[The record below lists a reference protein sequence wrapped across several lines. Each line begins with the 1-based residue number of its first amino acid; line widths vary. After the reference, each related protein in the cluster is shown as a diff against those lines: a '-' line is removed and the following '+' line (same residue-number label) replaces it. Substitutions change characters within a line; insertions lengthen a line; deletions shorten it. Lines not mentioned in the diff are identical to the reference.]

1 MLLTIIALLTL
12 ITIGVDILHIY
23 RAHRRERPLSIFSLL
38 GIAVSDLLLPT
49 VAIVALCS
57 QDNTTEFMLFAMWI
71 FWFWMLF
78 VLPRMIYYLFRLLHL
93 PKVGYIVAGAV
104 ALFLIW
110 GATIGRTSIRV
121 KRIDI
126 TSDRLPKSF
135 DGLRIVQLSD
145 IHIGTLVCPEQELQ
159 RIVDSVAAL
168 RPDLIIFTGDLVNI
182 RASELDSKVQRIL
195 GSLQAPFGVF
205 SVLGNHDIGTY
216 IRNTSRQSSAES
228 LADLL
233 KRQKQMGWQVLQ
245 DTTLYLHRNN
255 ECITLSGISFDPAL
269 RKLRHDAKL
278 PPARLDVVYRDIP
291 DSLYN
296 ITAVHLPQLW
306 SQVINAG
313 YGDLTL
319 SGHVHAMQMK
329 LHLFGKVFSPSQ
341 WLYNEWSGRY
351 DNGRHT
357 LYINDGTGYVAY
369 PMRLG
374 AWPEITLF
382 TLRSNCPNNF

>member
-1 MLLTIIALLTL
+1 MLLTIITLLTL
-12 ITIGVDILHIY
+12 ITIAVDILHIY
-23 RAHRRERPLSIFSLL
+23 RSHRRKHPVRILPLL
-38 GIAVSDLLLPT
+38 GIIISDLLLPS
-49 VAIVALCS
+49 VAIVAFCS
-57 QDNTTEFMLFAMWI
+57 QDNTTEFMRFAMWM

-93 PKVGYIVAGAV
+93 PRVGYIVAGAL
-104 ALFLIW
+104 AFLLIW
-110 GATIGRTSIRV
+110 GATIGRTTIRV
-121 KRIDI
+121 NRVEI

-135 DGLRIVQLSD
+135 DGFRVVQLSD
-145 IHIGTLVCPEQELQ
+145 IHIGTLVCPERELQ
-159 RIVDSVAAL
+159 RIVDSVAAQ

-182 RASELDSKVQRIL
+182 RASELGTNIQQIL
-195 GSLQAPFGVF
+195 GSLQAPSGVF

-228 LADLL
+228 LADLI
-233 KRQKQMGWQVLQ
+233 KRQQQMGWQLLQ
-245 DTTLYLHRNN
+245 DTTVYLHRGD
-255 ECITLSGISFDPAL
+255 ERIALSGISFDPAL
-269 RKLRHDAKL
+269 RKLRHDTDL
-278 PPARLDVVYRDIP
+278 PPARLDVVYRHVP

-306 SQVINAG
+306 PQIIKAG

-329 LHLFGKVFSPSQ
+329 LHLFGQSFSPSQ
-341 WLYNEWSGRY
+341 WLYDEWSGRY
-351 DNGRHT
+351 NHGRHT

-382 TLRSNCPNNF
+382 TLRSSQPE